1 MKIDLEFFP
10 FHAIFKNTTS
20 CTLRAKKRTETLYK
34 PTILADTIED
44 L

>member
-20 CTLRAKKRTETLYK
+20 CTLRAKKELKLYTN
-34 PTILADTIED
+34 PLY
-44 L
+44 